1 MQPRPLPEAGADFK
15 FEYLW
20 IVDPDTLLPVPEA
33 VPGTLVAIAAKVG
46 ETRLIDNFIV
56 P

>member
-1 MQPRPLPEAGADFK
+1 LALD
-15 FEYLW
+15 YLAF
-20 IVDPDTLLPVPEA
+20 VDPDTLLPVAEA

-46 ETRLIDNFIV
+46 DTRLIDNFLV